1 MQMMQCKNIGTPSLG
16 TLFSLTVGQYP
27 GALANKSSSPFQR
40 PRLSM
45 SLRHTQQKKPSGFKD
60 LYLNCSPHFKHPLS
74 STATIKPHFN
84 LLKMITIERGQ
95 STSTNVITLSGKLL

>member
-1 MQMMQCKNIGTPSLG
+1 MQMVQRKNIGMPSLG
-16 TLFSLTVGQYP
+16 MLFSSTAGQYP
-27 GALANKSSSPFQR
+27 GALINKSSSPFQQ

-45 SLRHTQQKKPSGFKD
+45 SLRCIQQKKPSGFKD

-74 STATIKPHFN
+74 STVTIKLHFD
-84 LLKMITIERGQ
+84 LLKIITIERGQ